1 MIFIHQVI
9 KHVMSAHVSIKPWV
23 INNKKNIKLYECLY
37 VDTSLYLPN
46 EAAGCDSSGCQAVT
60 FTSCAMGEDVPTLQG
75 TADYLV
81 WVKGKISNR
90 NTFIIAARILQNMR

>member
-1 MIFIHQVI
+1 M
-9 KHVMSAHVSIKPWV
+9 
-23 INNKKNIKLYECLY
+23 
-37 VDTSLYLPN
+37 DTGLYLPN
-46 EAAGCDSSGCQAVT
+46 EAAGCDSGGCQPVT

-90 NTFIIAARILQNMR
+90 NTFIIAARILQNIRLKKTNLYDAHIDCIHMYTSTEYMKFYVITQYSQH